1 MVRLIMSGAHSRS
14 CIITNSTDYAREGK
28 TIDYARE
35 GKTMFSCVIG
45 VRDTIQLS
53 DKADTPTYLQES
65 VCGIAVT
72 ANASLPLLING
83 V

>member
-1 MVRLIMSGAHSRS
+1 
-14 CIITNSTDYAREGK
+14 
-28 TIDYARE
+28 
-35 GKTMFSCVIG
+35 MFSCVIG